1 MTRMKYTL
9 LILITTFL
17 MGIAFPIGKLGLA
30 YAPPFLLMGIRYTL
44 AGGLLAIGMAGRA
57 PVPKGGEWLRV
68 ATIGLVQTGA
78 VMGCAYYSM
87 HWISSAESS
96 ILTFTNPL
104 FVIILGTLL
113 LGARYRPRQWVGVL
127 IGFGGVAIAFGV
139 QLGFGPGTVAGLG
152 GALMFACS
160 TLLIKR
166 WGGRFN
172 VYVLVAYQML
182 LGGIGLLIMSLVAE
196 KPTFTV
202 SGRSFVIMTCL
213 VIFCSIIQLILW
225 FRLLQAGDPAK
236 TSAFLFLVPIFGV
249 LGSWLLLG
257 EPLAWNA
264 AIGGLCTGVGIFLVN
279 WEGARPT
286 VEKSVAVS

>member
-1 MTRMKYTL
+1 MKRMNYTL
-9 LILITTFL
+9 LIVLTTFL
-17 MGIAFPIGKLGLA
+17 MGIAFPLGKMGLA
-30 YAPPFLLMGIRYTL
+30 FAQPFLLMGVRYTL
-44 AGGLLAIGMAGRA
+44 AGGLLAIGMAGKA
-57 PVPKGGEWLRV
+57 PFPRGGEWLKV
-68 ATIGLVQTGA
+68 AIIGFVQTGA

-104 FVIILGTLL
+104 FVIVLGTLL
-113 LGARYRPRQWVGVL
+113 LGTRYRAHQWLGVL
-127 IGFGGVAIAFGV
+127 IGFAGVAIAFGV
-139 QLGFGPGTVAGLG
+139 RIGFGPGTMIGLC

-182 LGGIGLLIMSLVAE
+182 LGGLGLLLLSAFTE
-196 KPTFTV
+196 KLTFEVT
-202 SGRSFVIMTCL
+202 GRSVAIMACM

-225 FRLLQAGDPAK
+225 FRLLQSGDPAK
-236 TSAFLFLVPIFGV
+236 TSAFLFLVPLFGV
-249 LGSWLLLG
+249 LSSWLLLG
-257 EPLAWNA
+257 EPLTWNA
-264 AIGGLCTGVGIFLVN
+264 GLGGLCTGAGIFLVN
-279 WEGARPT
+279 WQGTRH